1 MNIPLLSLLP
11 FVLILLAIA
20 ILPLFWN
27 HRWEQNKNKLII
39 AGILSLPIILFLIM
53 NGLSHRLLETL
64 FFDYIPFIVLLGSL
78 FIITGGIHLSGD
90 IEAKPLINLTFLSIG
105 TILASIMGTTGA
117 AMLLIRPIIQ
127 TNKQRE
133 FKVHTILFFI
143 AIVANC
149 GGLLTPIGD
158 PPLFML
164 YLRGVPFTWF
174 LKLLPEWLFV
184 NGLLLFVYFIVDS
197 YYYKKEKRINIVLDK
212 IKIRSIKLK
221 GKLNFVWLVG
231 VVLSIAFLN
240 EQYINIIHRNEYYK
254 FIREVVI
261 ISMAVFSLIFTQKK
275 LRKLN
280 NFSWAPIEEV
290 AYIFFGIFITM
301 IPCLLYLE
309 TNAKSFGIN
318 SAFQFFYATGALSGI
333 LDNTPTAV
341 TFYSLAHGLGIQSS
355 IMVAGIPYD
364 LLKAISLGAVFFG
377 SITYIGNAPNFMVKA
392 IAEDNNIKMPDFF
405 SYFWKFSLLILLP
418 IFILV
423 QLIFV
428 K

>member
-1 MNIPLLSLLP
+1 MNIPLFSLLP
-11 FVLILLAIA
+11 FILILLAIA
-20 ILPLFWN
+20 ILPLYWN
-27 HRWEQNKNKLII
+27 HRWEKNKNKLII
-39 AGILSLPIILFLIM
+39 ASILSFPIILFLIV
-53 NGLSHRLLETL
+53 NGLGHRLLETL
-64 FFDYIPFIVLLGSL
+64 LFDYIPFIVLLGSL
-78 FIITGGIHLSGD
+78 FIITGGIHIGGD

-117 AMLLIRPIIQ
+117 AMLMIRPIIQ
-127 TNKQRE
+127 TNKERE
-133 FKVHTILFFI
+133 YKVHTILFFI
-143 AIVANC
+143 AVVANC
-149 GGLLTPIGD
+149 GGLLSPIGD

-174 LKLLPEWLFV
+174 LKLLPEWLFT
-184 NGLLLFVYFIVDS
+184 NGLLLLIYFIVDS
-197 YYYKKEKRINIVLDK
+197 YYYKKEKKINIVLDK
-212 IKIRSIKLK
+212 RMIRSIKVN
-221 GKLNFVWLVG
+221 GKLNFVWLTG
-231 VVLSIAFLN
+231 VILSIAFLN
-240 EQYINIIHRNEYYK
+240 EQYLNIIHSNEYYK

-261 ISMAVFSLIFTQKK
+261 ICMAVFSLSLTAKR

-290 AYIFFGIFITM
+290 AYLFFGIFITM

-309 TNAKSFGIN
+309 KNAQSFGIN
-318 SAFQFFYATGALSGI
+318 TAIQFFYTTGALSGI

-341 TFYSLAHGLGIQSS
+341 TFYSLAQGLGIQSFT
-355 IMVAGIPYD
+355 MVGGIPYD

-392 IAEDNNIKMPDFF
+392 IAEDSNIKMPDFF
-405 SYFWKFSLLILLP
+405 SYFWKFSLVVLLP

-428 K
+428 

>member
-39 AGILSLPIILFLIM
+39 ASILSLPIIVFLIQ
-53 NGLSHRLLETL
+53 NGLGHRLIKTIL
-64 FFDYIPFIVLLGSL
+64 FDYIPFIVLLGSL
-78 FIITGGIHLSGD
+78 FVITGGIHLSGD
-90 IEAKPLINLTFLSIG
+90 IEAKPLINLAFLSIG

-127 TNKQRE
+127 TNKERE
-133 FKVHTILFFI
+133 FKIHTILFFI
-143 AIVANC
+143 AVVANC

-174 LKLLPEWLFV
+174 LKLLPEWLFT
-184 NGLLLFVYFIVDS
+184 NGLLLLIYFIVDS

-212 IKIRSIKLK
+212 IMIRSIKVT
-221 GKLNFVWLVG
+221 GKLNFVWLAG
-231 VVLSIAFLN
+231 VILSIAFLN
-240 EQYINIIHRNEYYK
+240 EQYINIIHSNEYYK

-261 ISMAVFSLIFTQKK
+261 IFMAVFSLIFTQKK

-301 IPCLLYLE
+301 IPCLLYLG
-309 TNAKSFGIN
+309 TNAKSLGVN
-318 SAFQFFYATGALSGI
+318 SAIQFFYATGALSGI

-355 IMVAGIPYD
+355 LMVAEIPYD

-405 SYFWKFSLLILLP
+405 SYIWKFSLVVLLP

-423 QLIFV
+423 QLIFI

>member
-1 MNIPLLSLLP
+1 MSIPLLSLLP

-20 ILPLFWN
+20 ILPLYWN

-39 AGILSLPIILFLIM
+39 ASILSLPIILFLVM
-53 NGLSHRLLETL
+53 NGLGHRLLETL
-64 FFDYIPFIVLLGSL
+64 FFDYIPFIVLLAAL

-105 TILASIMGTTGA
+105 AILASIMGTTGA

-127 TNKQRE
+127 TNKERE

-143 AIVANC
+143 AVVANC

-174 LKLLPEWLFV
+174 LKLLPEWLFA
-184 NGLLLFVYFIVDS
+184 NGLLLLIYFIVDS
-197 YYYKKEKRINIVLDK
+197 YYYKKEKRINIISDK
-212 IKIRSIKLK
+212 IMVRSIKVN
-221 GKLNFVWLVG
+221 GGINFVWLAG
-231 VVLSIAFLN
+231 VILSIAFLN
-240 EQYINIIHRNEYYK
+240 QQYIDIIHMNEYYK

-261 ISMAVFSLIFTQKK
+261 IFMAVFSLILTPRR

-290 AYIFFGIFITM
+290 AYLFFGIFITM

-309 TNAKSFGIN
+309 SNAKSLGVN
-318 SAFQFFYATGALSGI
+318 SAFHFFYATGALSGI

-341 TFYSLAHGLGIQSS
+341 TFYSLAHGLGIHSS
-355 IMVAGIPYD
+355 EIVAGIPGD

-392 IAEDNNIKMPDFF
+392 IAEDNNITMPDFI
-405 SYFWKFSLLILLP
+405 SYILKFSLVVLLP

-423 QLIFV
+423 QLIFI

>member
-27 HRWEQNKNKLII
+27 HRWEKNKNKLII
-39 AGILSLPIILFLIM
+39 ASILSFPIILFLIM
-53 NGLSHRLLETL
+53 NGLGHRLLKTL
-64 FFDYIPFIVLLGSL
+64 LFDYIPFIVLLGSL
-78 FIITGGIHLSGD
+78 FIITGGIHIGGD

-117 AMLLIRPIIQ
+117 AMLMIRPIIQ
-127 TNKQRE
+127 TNKERE

-143 AIVANC
+143 AVVANC

-174 LKLLPEWLFV
+174 LKLLPEWLFT
-184 NGLLLFVYFIVDS
+184 NGLLLLIYFIVDS

-212 IKIRSIKLK
+212 IMIRSIKVT
-221 GKLNFVWLVG
+221 GKLNFVWLAG
-231 VVLSIAFLN
+231 VILSIAFLN
-240 EQYINIIHRNEYYK
+240 EQYINIIHSNEYYK

-261 ISMAVFSLIFTQKK
+261 IFMAVFSLIFTQKK
-275 LRKLN
+275 LRKVN

-355 IMVAGIPYD
+355 LMVAGIPYD

-377 SITYIGNAPNFMVKA
+377 SVTYIGNAPNFMVKA

-405 SYFWKFSLLILLP
+405 SYFWKFSLVVLVP

-423 QLIFV
+423 QLIFI

>member
-39 AGILSLPIILFLIM
+39 ACILSLPIIVFLIQ
-53 NGLSHRLLETL
+53 NGLSQRLLETL
-64 FFDYIPFIVLLGSL
+64 LFDYIPFIILLGSL

-90 IEAKPLINLTFLSIG
+90 IEATPLINLTFLSIG

-117 AMLLIRPIIQ
+117 SMLLIRPIIQ
-127 TNKQRE
+127 TNKERE

-143 AIVANC
+143 AVVANC

-184 NGLLLFVYFIVDS
+184 NGLLLFVYLIMDS
-197 YYYKKEKRINIVLDK
+197 YYYKKEKRSNIDLDK
-212 IKIRSIKLK
+212 RMIRSIKIH
-221 GKLNFVWLVG
+221 GKLNFVWLTG
-231 VVLSIAFLN
+231 VILSIAFLN
-240 EQYINIIHRNEYYK
+240 EQYLNIIHSNEYYK
-254 FIREVVI
+254 FIREAVI
-261 ISMAVFSLIFTQKK
+261 ICMAAFSLLLTTKR

-290 AYIFFGIFITM
+290 AYLFFGIFITM

-309 TNAKSFGIN
+309 TNAKSFGIS

-355 IMVAGIPYD
+355 VMVAGIPYD

-392 IAEDNNIKMPDFF
+392 IAEDNNIKMPDFL
-405 SYFWKFSLLILLP
+405 SYIWKFSLIILLP

-423 QLIFV
+423 QLIFI